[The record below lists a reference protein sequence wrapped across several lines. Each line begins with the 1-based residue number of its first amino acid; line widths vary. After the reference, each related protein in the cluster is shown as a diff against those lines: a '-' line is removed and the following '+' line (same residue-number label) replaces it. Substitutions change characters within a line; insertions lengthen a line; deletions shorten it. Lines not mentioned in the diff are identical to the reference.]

1 MATISRTVQ
10 PQLPEYLY
18 ALSMSD
24 GVDMTRATDTGNEEI
39 RNGEP
44 DGELGLVKQKDAA
57 WQDQTGA
64 PADPQAGNIAGG
76 RRDVLRSASFNTG
89 TAEMFAVDSGIWTVA
104 GGRYQVAPEYLG
116 GDALAVFNVDKYIPN
131 YFEMTATIQAVKPVA
146 GYNANA
152 YLVFDY
158 MSATDF
164 KFAGINVSTSKLEI
178 GYRDAAGWHVVLQ
191 TPYTGALK
199 AATDYSMLLALNGST
214 ATLVVENRITLTH
227 TFEPRVDADGFQY
240 FLNEGMVGIGANNA
254 KAQIDNVVVQ
264 RIAPETTLE
273 KTVEFTDEDPAFD
286 ALFKA
291 PLGGNWEVT
300 DGRYVGADSVD
311 LIDMT
316 IHPAYLLDLSATL
329 GTEARGG
336 FVFDYYGPD
345 DYKFVALSAQSGEV
359 LIGHR
364 TARTGLMIDAAWS
377 DPDLIGSSDDHALGA
392 TLMGN
397 TVSVM
402 LDNQGVLSFAYN
414 ALVTDGRVGL
424 LAQNGSASF
433 DMFKVM
439 TDDPAFAGTTP
450 PPVTLPTISVSDAS
464 VTEGDEGSQDVS
476 LSITLSAAAVD
487 TVTVDYAT
495 VDGTAVAD
503 QDYLGVSGTLIFA
516 SGETVKTVT
525 IPVLGDTLVESD
537 ETFTLQLSNL
547 TGATLADGVGI
558 VGIRNDDSNSTP
570 ATPEISIDDVSV
582 YEGDRANKTKVNV
595 TVRLSQASTQ
605 TVTVDLVTADGT
617 AQSVLDYVAVS
628 GATLTFAAGETVKT
642 YTLTVNGDKVAE
654 TDEYFMVTLSN
665 ATGGAAISDGEG
677 RVMIINDDGMPLTAA
692 AAPDEAGTVEALTDE
707 MLAPIVDAA
716 IERWVQALDLDAG
729 QLIRLYTVDFQIG
742 DFAGL
747 TLGLAD
753 KETILIDAD
762 AAGYGW
768 FVDETPK
775 DDVEFAD
782 GSSDA
787 TGKMDLLTVVMHEI
801 GHVLGYD
808 DAAEDA
814 DTLMSATLDPGER
827 VNPGDRSDSLVLM
840 DTSDLVADVEE
851 PVLLS
856 KVKEEESWL
865 INFLVKKARKDY
877 NPFEPVDDIQIVLAG
892 TEEADM

>member
-1 MATISRTVQ
+1 
-10 PQLPEYLY
+10 
-18 ALSMSD
+18 
-24 GVDMTRATDTGNEEI
+24 
-39 RNGEP
+39 
-44 DGELGLVKQKDAA
+44 
-57 WQDQTGA
+57 
-64 PADPQAGNIAGG
+64 
-76 RRDVLRSASFNTG
+76 
-89 TAEMFAVDSGIWTVA
+89 
-104 GGRYQVAPEYLG
+104 
-116 GDALAVFNVDKYIPN
+116 
-131 YFEMTATIQAVKPVA
+131 
-146 GYNANA
+146 
-152 YLVFDY
+152 
-158 MSATDF
+158 
-164 KFAGINVSTSKLEI
+164 
-178 GYRDAAGWHVVLQ
+178 
-191 TPYTGALK
+191 
-199 AATDYSMLLALNGST
+199 
-214 ATLVVENRITLTH
+214 
-227 TFEPRVDADGFQY
+227 
-240 FLNEGMVGIGANNA
+240 
-254 KAQIDNVVVQ
+254 
-264 RIAPETTLE
+264 
-273 KTVEFTDEDPAFD
+273 
-286 ALFKA
+286 
-291 PLGGNWEVT
+291 
-300 DGRYVGADSVD
+300 
-311 LIDMT
+311 
-316 IHPAYLLDLSATL
+316 
-329 GTEARGG
+329 
-336 FVFDYYGPD
+336 
-345 DYKFVALSAQSGEV
+345 
-359 LIGHR
+359 
-364 TARTGLMIDAAWS
+364 
-377 DPDLIGSSDDHALGA
+377 
-392 TLMGN
+392 
-397 TVSVM
+397 
-402 LDNQGVLSFAYN
+402 
-414 ALVTDGRVGL
+414 
-424 LAQNGSASF
+424 
-433 DMFKVM
+433 
-439 TDDPAFAGTTP
+439 
-450 PPVTLPTISVSDAS
+450 
-464 VTEGDEGSQDVS
+464 
-476 LSITLSAAAVD
+476 
-487 TVTVDYAT
+487 
-495 VDGTAVAD
+495 
-503 QDYLGVSGTLIFA
+503 
-516 SGETVKTVT
+516 
-525 IPVLGDTLVESD
+525 
-537 ETFTLQLSNL
+537 
-547 TGATLADGVGI
+547 
-558 VGIRNDDSNSTP
+558 
-570 ATPEISIDDVSV
+570 VSV